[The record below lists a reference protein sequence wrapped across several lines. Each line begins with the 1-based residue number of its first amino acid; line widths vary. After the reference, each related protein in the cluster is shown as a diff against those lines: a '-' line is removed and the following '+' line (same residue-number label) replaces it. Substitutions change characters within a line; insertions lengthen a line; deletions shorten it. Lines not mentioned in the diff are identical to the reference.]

1 MRIYCFMHLRHTGKP
16 IGGKGVVEWNQ
27 IQCTFYAFR
36 KCYCCSLVFRKYAKQ
51 FVLFALWG
59 ECEFRIICMANRGR
73 GRQRESEVVRCSGSS
88 CRFDCGLGLFSV
100 AVDHLAYAN
109 KTCNPIDKYLSS
121 WQRFKRDIGTL
132 RPRTV
137 AN

>member
-1 MRIYCFMHLRHTGKP
+1 MRERGSERERD
-16 IGGKGVVEWNQ
+16 GV
-27 IQCTFYAFR
+27 
-36 KCYCCSLVFRKYAKQ
+36 
-51 FVLFALWG
+51 
-59 ECEFRIICMANRGR
+59 RG
-73 GRQRESEVVRCSGSS
+73 SGSS

>member
-1 MRIYCFMHLRHTGKP
+1 MFHAPGAHWESHWGKR
-16 IGGKGVVEWNQ
+16 VVEWNQ
-27 IQCTFYAFR
+27 IVCTFYASR
-36 KCYCCSLVFRKYAKQ
+36 NCYCCSLVFRKYAKQ
-51 FVLFALWG
+51 LVLFAHWG
-59 ECEFRIICMANRGR
+59 ECEFRIICMANRER
-73 GRQRESEVVRCSGSS
+73 KRERETFRL
-88 CRFDCGLGLFSV
+88 DCGLGLFSV